1 MDASL
6 PGPSEHG
13 NTSPSPNT
21 PQGCQSHLVSTFPPP
36 FPHSHAPMVPTARG
50 GPPRELWFRLGTP
63 AGSPGRKYVG
73 EMLATFP
80 SDSLK
85 VSSCPHGVPHCEW
98 PPLIMGTLPLP
109 QPCLRGAGPVPPPLF
124 LPTFPPHPA
133 CSRRDLY
140 CLFRC
145 PRLPISSL

>member
-1 MDASL
+1 MNGPLWTWEHLSFPQHPSGVPVPSRIHFSSPTPSL
-6 PGPSEHG
+6 PCPHGPYS
-13 NTSPSPNT
+13 
-21 PQGCQSHLVSTFPPP
+21 Q
-36 FPHSHAPMVPTARG
+36 R
-50 GPPRELWFRLGTP
+50 GPPRGLWFRLGTP
-63 AGSPGRKYVG
+63 AGSPGRKYMG

-80 SDSLK
+80 SGSLK
-85 VSSCPHGVPHCEW
+85 VSSCPHWFPHCEW

-109 QPCLRGAGPVPPPLF
+109 QPCLRGAGPVLPPLF

-140 CLFRC
+140 HLFRC